1 MASRAGC
8 GFGSAAWSASSSC
21 ASATRRYSAR
31 SVCHHPTAPTLRA
44 PLAPCTARS
53 PTTANLQTVLS
64 FSLHGVC
71 SPALTPGTAARTHG
85 RDLDSPAYS
94 ATAQLRQL
102 AEDPTHD
109 VRGSPAKARLTCG
122 FAPWLAGIVE
132 ERLFSR
138 QQAEGSHG
146 GGTVPRLVI
155 LGHDGMGGCSAYAD
169 LSSGLAIAVLK
180 NAYSPKVLEGTPG
193 YPRNGRVCALVDD
206 LLRQRLGLIGAA
218 EAAAP
223 AVAPR
228 SRGNGARRRARSPA
242 PR

>member
-53 PTTANLQTVLS
+53 PTTANSQTVLS

-138 QQAEGSHG
+138 QHFRQNHAAGPHVPPHKRCCAGRAHLRFAADEFG
-146 GGTVPRLVI
+146 GGVHQGPFL
-155 LGHDGMGGCSAYAD
+155 
-169 LSSGLAIAVLK
+169 
-180 NAYSPKVLEGTPG
+180 
-193 YPRNGRVCALVDD
+193 
-206 LLRQRLGLIGAA
+206 
-218 EAAAP
+218 
-223 AVAPR
+223 
-228 SRGNGARRRARSPA
+228 ARRA
-242 PR
+242 PFKT